1 MVVINMR
8 KSNVF
13 FICCLLVAM
22 LPCFAFAQ
30 VTARVDRDSMVID
43 ETLTLII
50 SKNGTSFF
58 SDPNLEPLSKDF
70 RVLGQSQSSNTKI
83 INGSASSSVEW
94 HVSLSPRR
102 TGKLDILPISV
113 GKEKTNPLSIQVREA
128 RQPTAKAENAPLYIE
143 TEIDADSV
151 YVQSQV
157 ILTLRLFSAVE
168 ARIVDPADPEIED
181 ALVNRLEDASFEK
194 LVNDKAFKVFERK
207 YAIFPQKSGT
217 LEIPPLV
224 VDVIL
229 PSRQRTRSFF
239 DQLSARG
246 ENVKLRSKA
255 EEIPV
260 LEKLPEYPAAATWL
274 PTSQLIID
282 DKWNNNSQELKVGES
297 TTITISLAA
306 GGLMGEQLPP
316 VEFQESNGL
325 KLYQGKAEVENIIT
339 ANGINGVR
347 RESIALIPTQAGTFE
362 LPEIRIPWWNK
373 TLNKIEYAIIPAKQL
388 IVKGSSAGAELKEND
403 STTVIDSSLKPM
415 DKSLPHPIQQSQ
427 SNVWIIV
434 CSILAI
440 GWLIT
445 LYLLVI
451 ARREMSLLGNDRK
464 YEISEDFTHKEKK
477 AFIALSKSC
486 GENNPLAARND
497 VISWVRAFNPKSKI
511 QTFSD
516 VEKVHSDPDFIMQLK
531 ELDRLLYDFAESSG
545 QWQGNRL
552 LEQIN
557 KLRRARNKT
566 PKEKVLLERLYK

>member
-1 MVVINMR
+1 
-8 KSNVF
+8 
-13 FICCLLVAM
+13 M

-30 VTARVDRDSMVID
+30 VTARVDRNSMVID
-43 ETLTLII
+43 ETLTLTI

-58 SDPNLEPLSKDF
+58 SDPDLEPLTRDF
-70 RVLGQSQSSNTKI
+70 RVLGQSQSSNTQI
-83 INGSASSSVEW
+83 INGSASSSVKW
-94 HVSLSPRR
+94 HVSLSPRY

-128 RQPTAKAENAPLYIE
+128 RQPTTNAESAPIYIE
-143 TEIDADSV
+143 TETDADSV

-157 ILTLRLFSAVE
+157 ILSLRLFSAVE

-181 ALVNRLEDASFEK
+181 ALVKRLEDASFEK
-194 LVNDKAFKVFERK
+194 LINGKAFKVFERK
-207 YAIFPQKSGT
+207 YVIFPQKSGT

-239 DQLSARG
+239 EQLSTRG
-246 ENVKLRSKA
+246 ENVKLRSKVK
-255 EEIPV
+255 EITV
-260 LEKLPEYPAAATWL
+260 LEKLSEYPAAAIWL

-282 DKWNNNSQELKVGES
+282 DKWNTNSQELNVGES

-316 VEFQESNGL
+316 VEFHESNGL

-339 ANGINGVR
+339 ANGINGIR

-373 TLNKIEYAIIPAKQL
+373 TLKKIEYAVIPAKQL
-388 IVKGSSAGAELKEND
+388 VVKGSSAGTTLKEND
-403 STTVIDSSLKPM
+403 NIIVTDYSQKAKDNSSLQP
-415 DKSLPHPIQQSQ
+415 LQQPQ
-427 SNVWIIV
+427 AKVWMIL

-445 LYLLVI
+445 LYFLILT
-451 ARREMSLLGNDRK
+451 RRQISLPGNDRQ
-464 YEISEDFTHKEKK
+464 YEMPEDYILKEKE
-477 AFIALSKSC
+477 AFLALSRSC
-486 GENNPLAARND
+486 KENKPLAARND
-497 VISWVRAFNPKSKI
+497 IISWVRAFNPEAKI

-516 VEKVHSDPDFIMQLK
+516 VEKVHSDPDFVMQLK
-531 ELDRLLYDFAESSG
+531 ELDRLLYDFAESSDS
-545 QWQGNRL
+545 WQGCKL
-552 LEQIN
+552 FEQVN
-557 KLRRARNKT
+557 TLRRMRKTT
-566 PKEKVLLERLYK
+566 PKEKILLERLYK

>member
-1 MVVINMR
+1 MCWLV
-8 KSNVF
+8 
-13 FICCLLVAM
+13 VAM
-22 LPCFAFAQ
+22 LPSFAFAQ
-30 VTARVDRDSMVID
+30 VTARVDRNSMVID
-43 ETLTLII
+43 ETLTLTI

-58 SDPNLEPLSKDF
+58 SDPNLEPLTRDF

-128 RQPTAKAENAPLYIE
+128 RQPTTKAESAPIYIE

-181 ALVNRLEDASFEK
+181 ALVKRLGEDASYEK

-207 YAIFPQKSGT
+207 YVIFPQKSGT

-239 DQLSARG
+239 DQLSTRG

-255 EEIPV
+255 EEITV
-260 LEKLPEYPAAATWL
+260 LEKLPEYPAAAIWL

-282 DKWNNNSQELKVGES
+282 DKWSNNSQELNVGES

-325 KLYQGKAEVENIIT
+325 KLYQGKAEVDNIIT
-339 ANGINGVR
+339 ANGINGIR
-347 RESIALIPTQAGTFE
+347 RESIALIPTQTGTFE

-373 TLNKIEYAIIPAKQL
+373 TLKKIEYAVIPARQL
-388 IVKGSSAGAELKEND
+388 VVKGSSAGAKLKEND
-403 STTVIDSSLKPM
+403 NTIVNDYSQKSKDNSSLQPV
-415 DKSLPHPIQQSQ
+415 QQPQ
-427 SNVWIIV
+427 AKVWMIL

-445 LYLLVI
+445 LYFLILT
-451 ARREMSLLGNDRK
+451 RRQVSLPGNDRK
-464 YEISEDFTHKEKK
+464 YEMVEDFILKEKE
-477 AFIALSKSC
+477 AFLALSRSC
-486 GENNPLAARND
+486 KENKPLAARNNI
-497 VISWVRAFNPKSKI
+497 ISWVRAFNPEAKI

-516 VEKVHSDPDFIMQLK
+516 VEKVHSDPDFVMQLK
-531 ELDRLLYDFAESSG
+531 ELDRLLYDFAESSDS
-545 QWQGNRL
+545 WQGYKL
-552 LEQIN
+552 LEQVN
-557 KLRRARNKT
+557 KLRRKRKKT
-566 PKEKVLLERLYK
+566 PKEKIPLERLYK